1 MSKQPYSLVVIVA
14 TFTIFLAACSA
25 SGGTATSNAAVM
37 PASVQQATDMHD
49 ASPTGA
55 MHSGNADDHM
65 DDTQAGDHMG
75 DAQAGDHMDNMP
87 AGDHMDNMQAGDH
100 MDDGEMMAAH
110 AVPADA
116 AAVENPL
123 PATEAVQLAGE
134 ATFQQTC
141 AACHGP
147 TGRGDGPAAAA
158 LEFKPADLRADHVQG
173 LSDGGL
179 YYIVTHGR
187 IERGMPAWEDALSE
201 QTRWEIVRYLR
212 TLVQ

>member
-1 MSKQPYSLVVIVA
+1 MSKQTSILVVIVA
-14 TFTIFLAACSA
+14 AIAILLAACSA
-25 SGGTATSNAAVM
+25 SSGPETTSAAVT
-37 PASVQQATDMHD
+37 PASVQQAADMHD
-49 ASPTGA
+49 VSSTEE
-55 MHSGNADDHM
+55 MHSDD
-65 DDTQAGDHMG
+65 
-75 DAQAGDHMDNMP
+75 AGDHMDAMP
-87 AGDHMDNMQAGDH
+87 AGDH

-123 PATEAVQLAGE
+123 PATEAVQLAGA

-141 AACHGP
+141 AVCHGP

-201 QTRWEIVRYLR
+201 QARWEIVRYLR

>member
-1 MSKQPYSLVVIVA
+1 
-14 TFTIFLAACSA
+14 
-25 SGGTATSNAAVM
+25 
-37 PASVQQATDMHD
+37 
-49 ASPTGA
+49 
-55 MHSGNADDHM
+55 MHSDD
-65 DDTQAGDHMG
+65 
-75 DAQAGDHMDNMP
+75 AGDHMDAMP
-87 AGDHMDNMQAGDH
+87 AGDH

-123 PATEAVQLAGE
+123 PATEAVQLAGA

-141 AACHGP
+141 AVCHGP

-173 LSDGGL
+173 LSDGAL

-187 IERGMPAWEDALSE
+187 IERGMPAWEDILSE
-201 QTRWEIVRYLR
+201 QARWEVVRYLR